1 MLSRLFNG
9 SDSIKSIRRFS
20 VTAVAKKTRA
30 FSSSLP
36 SNAAGSG
43 TPQWA
48 LIGWPGHTGQVS
60 LAALSHTVKTKSRCG
75 APACANS
82 P

>member
-1 MLSRLFNG
+1 MRSRLFNG

-20 VTAVAKKTRA
+20 VTAVAKKTRT
-30 FSSSLP
+30 FYSSLP

-48 LIGWPGHTGQVS
+48 LIGWPGHTG
-60 LAALSHTVKTKSRCG
+60 
-75 APACANS
+75 
-82 P
+82 